1 MFLRRD
7 PAMWLLH
14 RTLRDNP
21 VAALLEAAAAR
32 EVEARYGPH
41 RGERGHVSS
50 SHLGAFRSAARIDVP
65 IPQSVAVY
73 PLTECFFLAFR
84 FLASGHRHQHFGLER
99 TVAGGGY
106 THTCRRDCEAEW
118 P

>member
-50 SHLGAFRSAARIDVP
+50 SHLGAFRSASP
-65 IPQSVAVY
+65 
-73 PLTECFFLAFR
+73 FR
-84 FLASGHRHQHFGLER
+84 SR
-99 TVAGGGY
+99 
-106 THTCRRDCEAEW
+106 
-118 P
+118 